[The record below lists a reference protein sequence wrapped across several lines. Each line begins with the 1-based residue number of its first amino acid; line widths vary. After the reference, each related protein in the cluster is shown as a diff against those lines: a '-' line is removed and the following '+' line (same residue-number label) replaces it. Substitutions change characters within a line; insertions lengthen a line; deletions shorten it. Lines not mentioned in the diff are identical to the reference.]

1 MSSLDE
7 ATAGQRALPVGSA
20 DRFAGEAVVVTGA
33 GQGIGKAAALRIAS
47 EGGHVVVVDRVA
59 EGGRA
64 ATEEMRSRGYQAD
77 FVQADLGT
85 LDGAQRAIAATLD
98 ITGRIDVLVNNV
110 GGTIHI
116 KPFAQYTAAEIQA
129 ELSRSLWPTIW
140 MTHAVLPEMLERGSG
155 AIVNVGSN
163 SVRGI
168 LRVPYATA
176 KGGVMSLTTSLALE
190 LAEHGIRVNCVA
202 PGGTTVPDRVTP
214 RNAVREEVDAEADYR
229 KKMDDFVLHQI
240 PMRRRAGVTEQAAAI
255 AFLAS
260 RDASFITGQILSV
273 AGGATVP

>member
-1 MSSLDE
+1 MSPDE
-7 ATAGQRALPVGSA
+7 AAGAGHALPVGAA
-20 DRFAGEAVVVTGA
+20 DRFAGQAVVVTGA

-47 EGGHVVVVDRVA
+47 EGGHVVIVDRVA
-59 EGGRA
+59 ESGLA
-64 ATEEMRSRGYQAD
+64 AAKEIRGRGYRAD
-77 FVQADLGT
+77 YVQADLSAP
-85 LDGAQRAIAATLD
+85 DGAIGAVAAAVEV
-98 ITGRIDVLVNNV
+98 TGRIDVLVNNV

-116 KPFAQYTAAEIQA
+116 KPFAEYTAKEIEA

-140 MTHAVLPEMLERGSG
+140 MTHAVLPEMLGRGSG
-155 AIVNVGSN
+155 SIVNVGSN

-202 PGGTTVPDRVTP
+202 PGGTVVPDRVTP
-214 RNAVREEVDAEADYR
+214 RNAVRAEVAAEAVHR
-229 KKMDDFVLHQI
+229 KALDDFVLHQI
-240 PMRRRAGVTEQAAAI
+240 PMRRRAYVEEQAAAI

-273 AGGATVP
+273 AGGSTVP